1 MKKLILLAVVLS
13 AVTFVR
19 ADVLYWMVSDEYAK
33 DADPTSDAVFASLY
47 VKDGDTIVSP
57 ALATASA
64 ASVFE
69 NYDYSDYFATDI
81 SSYAGNSYSFF
92 IELANGVKTNPETY
106 QTLVNNGYI
115 TTGGIGTQNPLSN
128 GAFGQAAGSATYNV
142 PEPTSGLLFL
152 IGGMLLGLKRR
163 RQQV

>member
-19 ADVLYWMVSDEYAK
+19 ADVLYWMVSDEYAQK
-33 DADPTSDAVFASLY
+33 ADSGSDAIYASLY
-47 VKDGDTIVSP
+47 VKNGDTIVTP

-64 ASVFE
+64 ASVYE
-69 NYDYSDYFATDI
+69 NYDYGDYFATDI

-92 IELANGVKTNPETY
+92 IELANGVKTNPESY

-115 TTGGIGTQNPLSN
+115 ATGGIGTQNPLSN
-128 GAFGQAAGSATYNV
+128 GAFGQATGSATYNV

-163 RQQV
+163 RQA

>member
-1 MKKLILLAVVLS
+1 MKKLIILAVVLS
-13 AVTFVR
+13 AVAFVR
-19 ADVLYWMVSDEYAK
+19 ADVLYWMVSDDYAK
-33 DADPTSDAVFASLY
+33 DADPDSSEIYASLF
-47 VKDGDTIVSP
+47 VMNGDTVVTP

-69 NYDYSDYFATDI
+69 NYDYGDYFATDI

-106 QTLVNNGYI
+106 QSLVQNGYI
-115 TTGGIGTQNPLSN
+115 TTGGIGQQNPLSS

-152 IGGMLLGLKRR
+152 VGGMLLGLKRR